1 MDTVSTENLDERQ
14 VAEGVHN
21 MAMLT
26 GDRTNLLRFR
36 IEPNGTVPEHSHPHE
51 QIGYIVSGE
60 ATFTADGE
68 TRTLE
73 AGDAYLLPGD
83 EPHRLDN
90 RGDEPVIGVDV
101 FSPPR
106 DAAPFAEDGR

>member
-1 MDTVSTENLDERQ
+1 MDTVSTGNLDERE
-14 VAEGVHN
+14 VVSGVHN

-26 GDRTNLLRFR
+26 GERTNLLRFR
-36 IEPNGTVPEHSHPHE
+36 IKPAGQVPEHSHPHE

-68 TRTLE
+68 TQILK
-73 AGDAYLLPGD
+73 AGDAYRLPGD
-83 EPHRLDN
+83 EPHRLEN
-90 RGDEPVIGVDV
+90 HGDDAVIGIDV

-106 DAAPFAEDGR
+106 DAAPFAEDEQ